1 MEWQGKNVLIT
12 GGTGSFGSAFL
23 PHLIAKKP
31 RAIRIYSRDEHKQS
45 ILLNQYGG
53 VGKGRSDINISGL
66 IGDVRDKDRLQ
77 RACED
82 IQVIIHACALKQVQ
96 SCEYNPLETI
106 KTNVM
111 GSMNIID
118 AALDNNV
125 EKVLAIS
132 TDKAVSPLNLY
143 GASKMCMER
152 LMTTANSY
160 RGTRKQT
167 KFCSTRYG
175 NVADSRGTIV
185 PIWREM
191 IRKKEALPI
200 TNVKATRF
208 WIPMKEANKFVMDC
222 IELMDYMDGG
232 EIFVPKIA
240 SVNVMDVYQALT
252 DGMSQFT
259 VIGDRIGDKLHE
271 VLISKEEATHTV
283 DIGDKYI
290 IYPEEPHYSYRKPK
304 GYSIAY
310 QSGYSSDINEQKLS
324 VSQIK
329 TTLEQN

>member
-1 MEWQGKNVLIT
+1 MEWQNKTILVI
-12 GGTGSFGSAFL
+12 GGTGSFGSNFL
-23 PHLIAKKP
+23 PLLLEKKP
-31 RAIRIYSRDEHKQS
+31 KAIRIYSRDEHKQT
-45 ILLNQYGG
+45 ILLNTYGG
-53 VGKGRSDINISGL
+53 VGKGNNLSGF
-66 IGDVRDKDRLQ
+66 IGDIRDKDRLE
-77 RACED
+77 RACEGVD
-82 IQVIIHACALKQVQ
+82 IIIHAAALKQVQ

-152 LMTTANSY
+152 LIQTANAY

-167 KFCSTRYG
+167 KFCCTRYG

-191 IRKKEALPI
+191 MRKKESLPI
-200 TNVKATRF
+200 TNVNATRF
-208 WIPMKEANKFVMDC
+208 WIPMKDANKFVMDC

-232 EIFVPKIA
+232 EIFVPKMA
-240 SVNVMDVYQALT
+240 SVNIMDVFQALT
-252 DGMSQFT
+252 DGLHQFT
-259 VIGDRIGDKLHE
+259 IIGDRVGDKLHE
-271 VLISKEEATHTV
+271 TLISKEEATHTV
-283 DIGDKYI
+283 DIGDKYV

-304 GYSIAY
+304 GYAC
-310 QSGYSSDINEQKLS
+310 GYREGYASNTNEQKLS
-324 VSQIK
+324 IK
-329 TTLEQN
+329 EIAQTLA

>member
-1 MEWQGKNVLIT
+1 MEWQGKTILGI
-12 GGTGSFGSAFL
+12 GFTGSFGSHFL
-23 PHLIAKKP
+23 PLLLEKNPKAV
-31 RAIRIYSRDEHKQS
+31 RIYSRDEHKQS
-45 ILLNQYGG
+45 ILLNTYGG
-53 VGKGRSDINISGL
+53 VGKGNNLSGF
-66 IGDVRDKDRLQ
+66 IGDIRDRERLT
-77 RACED
+77 RAMEGVD
-82 IQVIIHACALKQVQ
+82 IVVHAAALKQVQ

-106 KTNVM
+106 KTNVL

-191 IRKKEALPI
+191 IRKKEVLPI
-200 TNVKATRF
+200 TNVNATRF

-222 IELMDYMDGG
+222 VELMDYMDGG

-252 DGMSQFT
+252 NGQSQFT

-283 DIGDKYI
+283 DIGDKYV

-304 GYSIAY
+304 GYAC
-310 QSGYSSDINEQKLS
+310 GYTDGFTSYNCEQKLS
-324 VSQIK
+324 VSQIAES
-329 TTLEQN
+329 LA

>member
-1 MEWQGKNVLIT
+1 MEWQDKVVLIA
-12 GGTGSFGSAFL
+12 GGTGSFGSSFL
-23 PHLIAKKP
+23 PLLLEKCPK
-31 RAIRIYSRDEHKQS
+31 AIRIYSRDEHKQS
-45 ILLNQYGG
+45 ILLNTYGG
-53 VGKGRSDINISGL
+53 VGKGNNLSGF
-66 IGDVRDKDRLQ
+66 IGDIRDKDRLM
-77 RACED
+77 RAMEGVD
-82 IQVIIHACALKQVQ
+82 IVVHAAALKQVQ
-96 SCEYNPLETI
+96 SCEYNPLETL

-152 LMTTANSY
+152 LMQTANAY
-160 RGTRKQT
+160 RGLNRKT
-167 KFCSTRYG
+167 KFCCTRYG

-200 TNVKATRF
+200 TNVNATRF

-222 IELMDYMDGG
+222 VELMDYMDGG

-240 SVNVMDVYQALT
+240 SVNIMDVYQALT
-252 DGMSQFT
+252 NGQSQFT
-259 VIGDRIGDKLHE
+259 IIGDRIGDKLHE
-271 VLISKEEATHTV
+271 TLISKEEVTHTV

-304 GYSIAY
+304 GYACAY
-310 QSGYSSDINEQKLS
+310 RDSYSSDLNEQKLS
-324 VSQIK
+324 VKDIVKS
-329 TTLEQN
+329 LE